1 MPLQVRLNFARIEG
15 REIFVDLFENH
26 LTRLLA
32 QTLAQ
37 HPEKL
42 RLRGKSQSLI
52 PLMKP
57 SLFDAVGDGLR
68 EFFAILLAQR
78 RSTRDD
84 IDEVF
89 DFPQIQFESRCL
101 EESCTAAV
109 GNDNPGSDSH
119 GAPLSVIGR
128 RPDAH
133 RKSLRDAREPAGQ
146 Q

>member
-1 MPLQVRLNFARIEG
+1 
-15 REIFVDLFENH
+15 
-26 LTRLLA
+26 
-32 QTLAQ
+32 
-37 HPEKL
+37 
-42 RLRGKSQSLI
+42 
-52 PLMKP
+52 MKP

-78 RSTRDD
+78 RSGWDD

-119 GAPLSVIGR
+119 GVPLSVIGR
-128 RPDAH
+128 RPGTH

-146 Q
+146 R

>member
-1 MPLQVRLNFARIEG
+1 MPSQVRLNFARIKG

-42 RLRGKSQSLI
+42 RLHGKSQSLI

-57 SLFDAVGDGLR
+57 SLFDIVGGGHC

-78 RSTRDD
+78 RSSRDD

-89 DFPQIQFESRCL
+89 DFRNSNLSPGVSKIRARLPSATTTQVV
-101 EESCTAAV
+101 TAMV
-109 GNDNPGSDSH
+109 R
-119 GAPLSVIGR
+119 LS
-128 RPDAH
+128 A
-133 RKSLRDAREPAGQ
+133 
-146 Q
+146 